1 MMSLTRKVEFHL
13 APLVH
18 LYKRLEA
25 HEEPAVALRPNWIES
40 DFMAQPSLPSS
51 PQQQP
56 LSLMPSPLPLVPP
69 LVPELPRDSL
79 KIEIPWSSLTQHDG
93 PTPPP
98 YDNSPLSPRSHRE
111 IQTQRE
117 HELETRKQALDTA
130 LLNFQST
137 ITPASV
143 VGTERDSPVSPLALI
158 SNQ

>member
-1 MMSLTRKVEFHL
+1 MMSLARKVEFHL
-13 APLVH
+13 APMVH

-25 HEEPAVALRPNWIES
+25 HEEPVVAPRPNWIES
-40 DFMAQPSLPSS
+40 DFMAQPLPLMPS
-51 PQQQP
+51 P
-56 LSLMPSPLPLVPP
+56 LSLMPLMPQ

-79 KIEIPWSSLTQHDG
+79 KIEIPWSSLTQNDG

-137 ITPASV
+137 ITPTSV

-158 SNQ
+158 SSQ